1 MKTHHLKILSATGA
15 ELRRRVLFFKDM
27 KTRRVWRIIQRKLV
41 LKNCRLVK
49 SKWVLHK
56 KKDGKFRPRIVA
68 KGFME
73 IPGVDFSETF
83 APVVND
89 ETFRIILILFL
100 IYSTDSGKLWMAEI
114 WDIVTAFLYGDLDEE
129 IYMEAPDGFERFFAF
144 NRELECLILDK
155 AIYGLVQAAR
165 QFYKK
170 LKNVL
175 VQKLGFKKC
184 KADPCLFYKESEL
197 GTCIIC
203 CYVDDLAFFG
213 NCSAVKDVVQ
223 KLQEQFDMKH
233 VGNLKEYVGCT
244 IDFEN
249 GKGGKVAYLTQPDI
263 IKKMVKKFG
272 KEFSKMGSFKTPSS
286 PGYIAGR
293 FVLVSELCF
302 IWLSIQD
309 QILQIVCVSM
319 RK

>member
-1 MKTHHLKILSATGA
+1 MDKTDQPDNFREAWDHPDPKERKGWRDSTTK
-15 ELRRRVLFFKDM
+15 EFKDM
-27 KTRRVWRIIQRKLV
+27 MTRKVWRIIKRKLV
-41 LKNCRLVK
+41 QKNCRLVN

-100 IYSTDSGKLWMAEI
+100 IYSTESEKLWMAEI
-114 WDIVTAFLYGDLDEE
+114 WDIVSAFLYGDLDEE

-144 NRELECLILDK
+144 NRKLECLILDK

-170 LKNVL
+170 LKNAL
-175 VQKLGFKKC
+175 VQKLGFEKC
-184 KADPCLFYKESEL
+184 KADPCLFYKKSEL

-203 CYVDDLAFFG
+203 CYADDLAFFG
-213 NCSAVKDVVQ
+213 YRSAVKDVVQ

-233 VGNLKEYVGCT
+233 VGNLEKYVRCT
-244 IDFEN
+244 ID
-249 GKGGKVAYLTQPDI
+249 L
-263 IKKMVKKFG
+263 
-272 KEFSKMGSFKTPSS
+272 KMGRVVK
-286 PGYIAGR
+286 
-293 FVLVSELCF
+293 
-302 IWLSIQD
+302 
-309 QILQIVCVSM
+309 
-319 RK
+319 